1 MYLHSMFKQL
11 QTFKITN
18 LDKRGSPKEE
28 TKHVGHDVITDH
40 TRNGHNEP
48 DHTKNSLHGRCM
60 DICIKVQNN
69 WILIRFRELDKE
81 PLTYQIIPSNRLW
94 MMRWD
99 WVTTIR
105 RVTWVQPNC
114 ADGHKINDV

>member
-40 TRNGHNEP
+40 TRDGHNEP

-69 WILIRFRELDKE
+69 
-81 PLTYQIIPSNRLW
+81 
-94 MMRWD
+94 
-99 WVTTIR
+99 
-105 RVTWVQPNC
+105 
-114 ADGHKINDV
+114 

>member
-1 MYLHSMFKQL
+1 MYLHSRFKQL

-48 DHTKNSLHGRCM
+48 DHTKNSLGVWIFALRC
-60 DICIKVQNN
+60 
-69 WILIRFRELDKE
+69 
-81 PLTYQIIPSNRLW
+81 
-94 MMRWD
+94 
-99 WVTTIR
+99 
-105 RVTWVQPNC
+105 
-114 ADGHKINDV
+114 KITEF